1 MEIVEGAILFFFF
14 DVLFDYTSSDVHKFA
29 RKHHFQTELENLR
42 KLIVCICGML
52 SDAEQKQLTED
63 SVRL

>member
-1 MEIVEGAILFFFF
+1 MEIVEGAIL
-14 DVLFDYTSSDVHKFA
+14 SSFLMCCLTTPPPIVHKFA
-29 RKHHFQTELENLR
+29 RKHHFQIELENLR
-42 KLIVCICGML
+42 KLIVYICGML